1 MPAKLGY
8 YMRKALLLT
17 FLLLVVGVLSFRGQ
31 SHCSVAHMDE
41 MSGMDQW
48 LVTQILQD
56 RQGMIWVATWN
67 GLNRY
72 DGYKFETFKS
82 HAGDGVDIPSD
93 RFQNIMLDNDGNLI
107 CIIDNRVFLFNTGKC
122 SFSNV
127 SAEREKEVLAICKE
141 QTDRAKINH
150 RKQIEINDPFGQQWQ
165 IHRNG
170 KIFRK
175 ESSHD
180 RWVEYP
186 SSIKPLS
193 YLAYGMTDIQGNV
206 WLKSGNGLF
215 RLTFSQ
221 KPHKEIPQ
229 ERQARARAFFLDNK
243 QRYWVTSNEG
253 PTIRI
258 YDKTNK
264 LLGYLGK
271 DGHVHSRYVSFGSS
285 IYHIM
290 QDRQGTIWMCSKPD
304 GLFRLKETGNGIFA
318 IEQFRHDPANKTSL
332 GGNELY
338 CTAQD
343 QRGRLW
349 VATFNDGLQCMENP
363 MAKSLSFFNRGNG
376 LHQPGNGS
384 PLRVHYIYITKKGV
398 LLGATTEGLLIGDV
412 SSKDLHS
419 IKFRLHKR
427 DANRC
432 SSLSNNAVVYVM
444 EDTKG
449 RIFVCTESGGINQI
463 ITDDLLSEQL
473 DFKQFNTLTGLPSDI
488 TKTVVEDNGTLI
500 IVSNNK
506 LIKLNPDNNE
516 SVGFGV
522 NFWKQP
528 LHFTEAIPQKLPD
541 GQWLFGLYNGA
552 FTMRLSDLK
561 KNTFVPKIA
570 FTSLSVQNSS
580 PDRAVNSLDTLILTP
595 PNRNMTLF
603 FSALDYSDGGDILYA
618 FQMGKNKEWNHLGRN
633 NSVTFLDLEPGTHQL
648 SIRSTNRDGVW
659 VDNTRTLTIIVV
671 PTFWETVWA
680 KILYILIFLAVV
692 YGIYRT
698 RNHILNLRRQQHEL
712 QEAYLALL
720 SANAKDKTQEASTDK
735 KPQIKV
741 PQLKPEDEAF
751 MQRAMKF
758 IEEHISDSDINIGDM
773 ADATATSRTGL
784 HRKMKSLL
792 GVTPLDFIR
801 EARIRKACQMLSA
814 GEAVNDVAYACGF
827 SNPKYFRKCFKDWT
841 GKTPSEFKELG
852 GQL

>member
-1 MPAKLGY
+1 MPAKLRY

-17 FLLLVVGVLSFRGQ
+17 FLLLVVGVVSFRGQ
-31 SHCSVAHMDE
+31 SQCSVAHMDE

-150 RKQIEINDPFGQQWQ
+150 REQIEINDPFGQQWQ

-221 KPHKEIPQ
+221 KPHKEIPEEMQ
-229 ERQARARAFFLDNK
+229 SRARAFFLDNK

-376 LHQPGNGS
+376 LHHPGNGS

-427 DANRC
+427 DANRS

-633 NSVTFLDLEPGTHQL
+633 NSVTFLDLEPGTHRL

>member
-1 MPAKLGY
+1 
-8 YMRKALLLT
+8 MRKALFLT
-17 FLLLVVGVLSFRGQ
+17 VLLLVLGVVSFRGQ
-31 SHCSVAHMDE
+31 SQCSVAHLDE

-93 RFQNIMLDNDGNLI
+93 RFQNIMPDNDGNLI
-107 CIIDNRVFLFNTGKC
+107 CIIDNRVFLFNTSKC

-127 SAEREKEVLAICKE
+127 SAEREKEVFALLRE
-141 QTDRAKINH
+141 QTHKAKISH
-150 RKQIEINDPFGQQWQ
+150 RDLIEINDPYGQQWRIQ
-165 IHRNG
+165 RDG
-170 KIFRK
+170 KLFRK
-175 ESSHD
+175 ETSNGQ
-180 RWVEYP
+180 WTPYP
-186 SSIKPLS
+186 SAITPLAYLS
-193 YLAYGMTDIQGNV
+193 YGITDKQGNV
-206 WLKSGNGLF
+206 WLRSGNGLF

-221 KPHKEIPQ
+221 QHYHEIPQ
-229 ERQARARAFFLDNK
+229 EKPARARAFFLDNR
-243 QRYWVTSNEG
+243 QRYWITTNDD

-258 YDKTNK
+258 YDKDNT
-264 LLGYLGK
+264 LLGYLGR
-271 DGHVHSRYVSFGSS
+271 DGHVHSRHVSFGSP

-290 QDRQGTIWMCSKPD
+290 QDTQGIIWMCSKPD

-318 IEQFRHDPANKTSL
+318 IEQFRHDSENKTSL

-338 CTAQD
+338 CMAQD

-349 VATFNDGLQCMENP
+349 VATFNDGLQCIENP
-363 MAKSLSFFNRGNG
+363 MAKSLSFFNRENG
-376 LHQPGNGS
+376 LHQPDNGK
-384 PLRVHYIYITKKGV
+384 PFRVHYIYITKKGV
-398 LLGATTEGLLIGDV
+398 LLGATTGGLLIGDV
-412 SSKDLHS
+412 SSKDLRS

-427 DANRC
+427 DSNRS
-432 SSLSNNAVVYVM
+432 SSLSNNAVIYIM
-444 EDTKG
+444 EDSKG
-449 RIFVCTESGGINQI
+449 RIFVCTESGGLNQI

-488 TKTVVEDNGTLI
+488 INSVVEDNGELV

-528 LHFTEAIPQKLPD
+528 FHFTDAIPLKLPD
-541 GQWLFGLYNGA
+541 GRWLFGVYNGA

-561 KNTFVPKIA
+561 KSTFVPKIA
-570 FTSLSVQNSS
+570 FTSLSVQNNA
-580 PDRAVNSLDTLILTP
+580 PDRAVNSLDTLTLTP
-595 PNRNMTLF
+595 PNRNITLF

-618 FQMGKNKEWNHLGRN
+618 FKMGKNKEWNHLGRN
-633 NSVTFLDLEPGTHQL
+633 NSVTFLDLEPGTHRL

-671 PTFWETVWA
+671 PTFGETVWA
-680 KILYILIFLAVV
+680 KLLYLLLFLAVV

-698 RNHILNLRRQQHEL
+698 RNHIISLRRQQHEL

-720 SANAKDKTQEASTDK
+720 GDSAKDKSKEAPTDK
-735 KPQIKV
+735 KPPIKV
-741 PQLKPEDEAF
+741 PHLKPEDEAF

-841 GKTPSEFKELG
+841 GKTPTEFKESG
-852 GQL
+852 E